1 MRCFPRS
8 RGQRLREVW
17 CAPLVHLR
25 ALSRR
30 KPPHLQPL
38 LQVRPSPQPV
48 YHRMDRLAALFPKPR
63 QANADD
69 NLGRAHWVAGS
80 RSFPAHT
87 GQWRRASQTH
97 AVRRFSQ
104 RNSLV
109 TLSEI
114 NITPLLD
121 LAFVLL
127 IIFVITT
134 PMLEGSL
141 NMNLPG
147 QSARPDQARPPKA
160 EDIRTVEIDRAGNYR
175 LQKRPL
181 TLDQIEAQLAAD
193 FKGNP
198 NLIVRVRVD
207 KDAKSDY
214 PMQLLDRCTR
224 RGVTQV
230 SFSTE
235 LR

>member
-1 MRCFPRS
+1 M
-8 RGQRLREVW
+8 
-17 CAPLVHLR
+17 
-25 ALSRR
+25 
-30 KPPHLQPL
+30 
-38 LQVRPSPQPV
+38 
-48 YHRMDRLAALFPKPR
+48 
-63 QANADD
+63 
-69 NLGRAHWVAGS
+69 
-80 RSFPAHT
+80 
-87 GQWRRASQTH
+87 
-97 AVRRFSQ
+97 RRFSQ